1 MCPRVVEHSVI
12 DVSKGGRTLSY
23 RCVQGW

>member
-1 MCPRVVEHSVI
+1 VVEHSVI